1 MLLELEENYGFT
13 QDLLNTS
20 SQAYIDLEEEVRQ
33 FLVMEFPSNVE
44 FELITFR
51 NGSAAVI
58 VV

>member
-1 MLLELEENYGFT
+1 MLLELEVRFVFT
-13 QDLLNTS
+13 LDLLNTS

-51 NGSAAVI
+51 NGSVIAV
-58 VV
+58 